1 MKLYYSAG
9 SCSTSCHIGLEESG
23 LPYQAIEVDWDQN
36 KNVAEL
42 EKLNSLGVVPVLVN
56 NEGRTLTQNE
66 AILQHVADLNPKSG
80 LLAPVGTWERAQ
92 TLAWLSFV
100 AADLHKAYSPLF
112 GLDRVYKSDT
122 TKAEVRAFVT
132 DNVQKHLAHVNAH
145 LAADQGGRDYLMGK
159 QFTVAD
165 CYLFVVASWSKWL
178 SLDMSAHSSLNAYLA
193 RVAARPA
200 VQRVLKAEG
209 LLE

>member
-1 MKLYYSAG
+1 MKLFYSAG

-23 LPYQAIEVDWDQN
+23 LPHEAIEVDWDEN

-42 EKLNSLGVVPVLVN
+42 ESLNPLGVVPVLVS

-66 AILQHVADLNPKSG
+66 AILQHVADLSPKSG
-80 LLAPVGTWERAQ
+80 LLAPAGTWERAE

-112 GLDRVYKSDT
+112 GLDRVYKNDT
-122 TKAEVRAFVT
+122 TKAEVRAYVT

-145 LAADQGGRDYLMGK
+145 LGGGRDFLMGR

-178 SLDMSAHSSLNAYLA
+178 GVDMSAHSNLNAYLA

-209 LLE
+209 LAD